1 MWKCCSYFLYLC
13 KFCHLKDAQ
22 MNFELLFAL
31 FNSKTKIR
39 EFSILLMA
47 SWLGVKFE
55 STRRDFSFFVQSS
68 IGGVGGGEHEHT
80 VAAVSVGA
88 AVPGGGGWVPMC
100 VGQAVLEL
108 AGDKQQPLDDN
119 PKKPNTQHPHCSWV
133 STAAHSVRF
142 RWRQTQENAGKWGE
156 TDALPTPFFSEEVVA
171 FVNRLHAPQ
180 C

>member
-1 MWKCCSYFLYLC
+1 MPRWILSCYLLYLIQ
-13 KFCHLKDAQ
+13 KLRLENFQFCLWRVDSGTNLSRLA
-22 MNFELLFAL
+22 EISA
-31 FNSKTKIR
+31 
-39 EFSILLMA
+39 
-47 SWLGVKFE
+47 
-55 STRRDFSFFVQSS
+55 FVQSS
-68 IGGVGGGEHEHT
+68 IGGVSGGEHEHT

-156 TDALPTPFFSEEVVA
+156 TDALPTPFFSEKVVA